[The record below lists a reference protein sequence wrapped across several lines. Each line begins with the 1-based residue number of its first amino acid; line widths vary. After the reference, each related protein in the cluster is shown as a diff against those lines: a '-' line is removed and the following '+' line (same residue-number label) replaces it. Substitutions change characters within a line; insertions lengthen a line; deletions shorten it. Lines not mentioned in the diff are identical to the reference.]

1 MAVIADVLAGLE
13 ITVNN
18 AILKGDIVV
27 SVPVIVVACALARN
41 VSTGGGGR
49 ARGGDGGRARGG
61 DGVGISSSSLSL
73 LSFVTCLLSLAMIP
87 PAVALSVIADVSAG
101 LVVVIIDALFI
112 VDMVVSA
119 WVMASTLFTWGSEIL
134 S

>member
-1 MAVIADVLAGLE
+1 MAVIADVLAGLG

-49 ARGGDGGRARGG
+49 ARGGY
-61 DGVGISSSSLSL
+61 GVGISSSSLSL
-73 LSFVTCLLSLAMIP
+73 LSFVTCLLSLDWIP

-101 LVVVIIDALFI
+101 LVVVIVDALFI

-119 WVMASTLFTWGSEIL
+119 WVMAGALFTWGSEIL